1 MVYCE
6 AKAEAEGFQFERF
19 SLANM
24 RPKAVTTPKD
34 CGEVNI
40 KDATGHASERMVDK
54 HYDIRKIHRSKA
66 TE

>member
-6 AKAEAEGFQFERF
+6 AKAELEGVPFERF

-24 RPKAVTTPKD
+24 RPKAVTTRKERGD
-34 CGEVNI
+34 VNI
-40 KDATGHASERMVDK
+40 KDATGHASERMIDK
-54 HYDIRKIHRSKA
+54 HYDIRKINRSKA